1 MFEDILYS
9 GGVNTSS
16 IVMAVKI
23 ATEGQEKVRV
33 CRCAFVGL
41 SLQQGTCITIATQ
54 CQCMTRCLQSVS
66 RLAVHTHTLSL
77 SLSLSRCRLLGWRS
91 VTPQATKSECASLL
105 TTTNSPTW
113 RSASSINNT
122 CCNAALHYD
131 CSCAVA
137 WVHLLCSPNCVTATN
152 SNDRPSWSRLGPVN
166 AFYPQT
172 NRTPFLPRLET
183 SALHSTPPNFNLNL
197 TFCPALRLPQ
207 TPQPTTVTNPR
218 WRRWWSGATS

>member
-1 MFEDILYS
+1 MLC
-9 GGVNTSS
+9 T
-16 IVMAVKI
+16 
-23 ATEGQEKVRV
+23 
-33 CRCAFVGL
+33 
-41 SLQQGTCITIATQ
+41 
-54 CQCMTRCLQSVS
+54 
-66 RLAVHTHTLSL
+66 HTHTLSLSL